1 MEKKKIIINHPC
13 RIDPYKGKNL
23 EIVRNGNI
31 INTTDGRAAVGDII
45 TVEEKLA
52 DKMVNTIFGDKT
64 IASYYEEQ
72 KEETE
77 EISEEETTSEET
89 TEDENTVDEE
99 NNGGE
104 ENTEE
109 GNNESENSEEDNED
123 DSEEDDI
130 DLSDMT
136 VNELKAY
143 AVENEIEIPSS
154 VKSKADIISY
164 IEEQLKEKTIEE
176 DE

>member
-64 IASYYEEQ
+64 IASYYEEEQ
-72 KEETE
+72 KEETIE
-77 EISEEETTSEET
+77 GDIEET

-154 VKSKADIISY
+154 VQSKADIISY
-164 IEEQLKEKTIEE
+164 IEEQLKEKTTEE